1 MTKTKAQFRAQGRH
15 NRNKG
20 KAGQREFLRLF
31 IAWLTGLPHDH
42 PDQAIRYSSTQ
53 HHPDGFLDG
62 SPVDSWHIET
72 KKCTHWKLR
81 VWIREAERDAGPARP
96 WFIAARLPG
105 VWWCH
110 VPKEKREAVRWF
122 IILPKAMLAKYLV
135 GLPRWYEL
143 TLEGKVWR
151 LRNAIIR
158 QEMDCQQTVAVLRS
172 RDYQHVRVWTVEDDP
187 VRLWSLELIPEDQT
201 NVEPD
206 EALRWGSY
214 CLIPARTWA
223 YLVDRLKE
231 RTQATSDRAST
242 PPGRTQGTSG

>member
-1 MTKTKAQFRAQGRH
+1 MTKTKAQFQAQGRH

-42 PDQAIRYSSTQ
+42 PDQTIRYSSTQ

-81 VWIREAERDAGPARP
+81 EWIREAERDATLNRP

-105 VWWCH
+105 IWWCH

-122 IILPKAMLAKYLV
+122 VILPTAMLVRFLV
-135 GLPRWYEL
+135 GFPRWYEL
-143 TLEGKVWR
+143 TESGKHWR
-151 LRNAIIR
+151 IRDAIRR
-158 QEMDCQQTVAVLRS
+158 QDIDMHQTVRLP
-172 RDYQHVRVWTVEDDP
+172 DGGGDP
-187 VRLWSLELIPEDQT
+187 IRLWSVELLRS
-201 NVEPD
+201 EPHELD
-206 EALRWGSY
+206 DPDGRLGWRSY
-214 CLIPARTWA
+214 SLIPARTWA
-223 YLVDRLKE
+223 YLVGRVKDDARV
-231 RTQATSDRAST
+231 TSGRASMG
-242 PPGRTQGTSG
+242 PESDQGPSE